1 MPVLLVEDD
10 PTLLEF
16 LKILLH
22 RSGLRDVD
30 SVSRGDAALDAIRS
44 EAFDAIVLDLALPE
58 MSGFEVIRKVRETH
72 PHLIRR
78 IIVLSGVSRVVLND
92 LPFAP
97 LLWDV
102 IRKPF
107 DIEGLTRSLTTCIA
121 FHTSPRPQL
130 QHDACE
136 WLEQRSTST
145 AAKAGVVAA
154 AGGGKTLDLRA
165 AFGYRPKVAEAY
177 FPLPV
182 NAPFPICSAVR
193 NEHAVWLASVIT
205 DSTDYPLLAPVWK
218 ANRSLAIAAVPIIEN
233 GRAVG
238 AVAWSFKEPQR
249 FDERQRDS
257 FVRLA
262 RECLPLVERRNA
274 RAS

>member
-1 MPVLLVEDD
+1 M
-10 PTLLEF
+10 T
-16 LKILLH
+16 
-22 RSGLRDVD
+22 G
-30 SVSRGDAALDAIRS
+30 VSQA
-44 EAFDAIVLDLALPE
+44 
-58 MSGFEVIRKVRETH
+58 
-72 PHLIRR
+72 
-78 IIVLSGVSRVVLND
+78 VLSD

-107 DIEGLTRSLTTCIA
+107 DIERLTRSLTTCIA
-121 FHTSPRPQL
+121 FHMSPRPQL
-130 QHDACE
+130 RQEVCE
-136 WLEQRSTST
+136 WLEQRSTPT
-145 AAKAGVVAA
+145 AAKSGVVAA

-165 AFGYRPKVAEAY
+165 AFGYRPRLAEAY

-182 NAPFPICSAVR
+182 SGPFPICSAVR
-193 NEHAVWLASVIT
+193 NAHAVWVASVIT
-205 DSTDYPLLAPVWK
+205 DSSDYPLLAPVWK
-218 ANRSLAIAAVPIIEN
+218 ANRSLAIAAVPIIEG

-249 FDERQRDS
+249 FDERQRD
-257 FVRLA
+257 FFLRLA